1 MKEAEFGYRI
11 RQALNEGADRLD
23 YTALYRLERARQ
35 AALSRHRVATMPVRS
50 WVPALEPALLDHAGA
65 ATTDAARGGLW
76 PWLRGAGL
84 VAPLVALAVGFVGIY
99 QWHQYQRIASLA
111 DIDFAVLLDEHPLEA
126 YADRGF
132 GLFLQTEAHE

>member
-1 MKEAEFGYRI
+1 
-11 RQALNEGADRLD
+11 
-23 YTALYRLERARQ
+23 
-35 AALSRHRVATMPVRS
+35 VATMRARRR
-50 WVPALEPALLDHAGA
+50 VPALAPGLLAQPGA
-65 ATTDAARGGLW
+65 ATPAAARGGLG
-76 PWLRGAGL
+76 PGLRGAGR

>member
-11 RQALNEGADRLD
+11 RQALNEGADHLD
-23 YTALYRLERARQ
+23 YTAVYRLERARW
-35 AALSRHRVATMPVRS
+35 AALSRQRVAAVPVRS
-50 WVPALEPALLDHAGA
+50 WVPALEPALMHHAGA
-65 ATTDAARGGLW
+65 ATPGKTRGGRW
-76 PWLRGAGL
+76 PWLRAAGL

-132 GLFLQTEAHE
+132 GLLLQTEALE

>member
-1 MKEAEFGYRI
+1 M
-11 RQALNEGADRLD
+11 
-23 YTALYRLERARQ
+23 
-35 AALSRHRVATMPVRS
+35 H
-50 WVPALEPALLDHAGA
+50 HAGA
-65 ATTDAARGGLW
+65 ATPGKTRGGLW
-76 PWLRGAGL
+76 PWLRAAGL

-132 GLFLQTEAHE
+132 GLLLQTEALE